1 MTTAIILTLAALA
14 QSAPPIVNESRPIA
28 PEFIATLQ
36 KSEKTIDALKQF
48 SVTAKVTSS
57 LEGLNLRQGS
67 TSTQSI
73 LVNRPG
79 KVLVKADWAQF
90 GETVERPQLRV
101 LLDGNRLTTYFV
113 PLRYVS
119 VHEGKD
125 AAEELAGEAIIDST
139 LEGSGLHV
147 LTMPEMSQFVI
158 AHTDE
163 AKLIGS
169 EAVDGIECQKF
180 EVVYSGLKLTM
191 WLGPVEKPLLRQLS
205 ETTVISQDEKSK
217 LTSSRISKLSWVTD
231 QQIPDQE
238 FQLQLPENSRRVDN
252 ILQALSEVQKQSPV
266 GKPAPEI
273 VLINSQG
280 KPVKPAEW
288 KGRKVTLV
296 FWASWMND
304 PETAL
309 KHASKLNA
317 DKKADES
324 IYLINVGETAE
335 KISELLKQVSGLPE
349 NLFDQDDDLAIEL
362 RLNGIPSIVEISD
375 SGAIKTIS
383 PGLSSK

>member
-14 QSAPPIVNESRPIA
+14 QTAPPIINESRPIA

-36 KSEKTIDALKQF
+36 KTEKTIDALRHF
-48 SVTAKVTSS
+48 SVTARLTST
-57 LEGLNLRQGS
+57 LEGLNQRQGS

-73 LVNRPG
+73 HVNRPG
-79 KVLVKADWAQF
+79 KFLIKADWAQF
-90 GETVERPQLRV
+90 GETAERPQLRV

-125 AAEELAGEAIIDST
+125 AAEELAGEAIIAST

-147 LTMPEMSQFVI
+147 LTMPEMAKFVI

-163 AKLIGS
+163 AKMVGT

-180 EVVYSGLKLTM
+180 EVVYSGLKLHM
-191 WLGPVEKPLLRQLS
+191 WLGPIENPLLRQLS

-238 FQLQLPENSRRVDN
+238 FQLPLPENSRHVEN

-266 GKPAPEI
+266 GKPVPEI
-273 VLINSQG
+273 ELINSEG
-280 KPVKPAEW
+280 KSIKPIDW
-288 KGRKVTLV
+288 KNRKVTLV
-296 FWASWMND
+296 FWASWINH
-304 PETAL
+304 PESAL
-309 KHASKLNA
+309 KHAAKLNGE
-317 DKKADES
+317 KKADES
-324 IYLINVGETAE
+324 VYLINVGETPE
-335 KISELLKQVSGLPE
+335 KISDLIKQVPGLPE
-349 NLFDQDDDLAIEL
+349 NLFDREDDLAIEL

-375 SGAIKTIS
+375 SGSIKTIS